1 MPASIPWCT
10 DLPLA
15 KAVILSQTKIMFYGT
30 IKTIAPDRGFGF
42 IAHEGG
48 KDVYF
53 HAVDIGDETFRRLTI
68 YQPVKFEFAPRDKN
82 ENLAE
87 RKGPRAAK
95 IELID
100 RLPGGIMERPPQEL
114 APHHHPN
121 AKQRKATWKRRI
133 DLGNKGSD
141 SSP

>member
-1 MPASIPWCT
+1 MPVEAAWCNGP
-10 DLPLA
+10 PLA
-15 KAVILSQTKIMFYGT
+15 KAVIVSQTTFMFYGT

-82 ENLAE
+82 ENFAE

-100 RLPGGIMERPPQEL
+100 RLPGGVMDRPPQEL

-133 DLGNKGSD
+133 DIQKKD
-141 SSP
+141 TE